1 MTLQDFHR
9 DWLTPAEAS
18 AILGLHLKVVE
29 RACRRGVIAAE
40 RVGGRWHITRAALV
54 KALDP
59 ALTPAMRDELQSLT
73 VRGTPRKRRAVI
85 RSSRAKNNSAQARE
99 GITNE

>member
-9 DWLTPAEAS
+9 DWLTVAEAS
-18 AILGLHLKVVE
+18 AILGFHLKVIE

-40 RVGGRWHITRAALV
+40 RVGGRWHIPRENLL

-59 ALTPAMRDELQSLT
+59 AITPALRPELQNTT
-73 VRGTPRKRRAVI
+73 VKGTPRKRRPVI
-85 RSSRAKNNSAQARE
+85 RSSRAKKATSEQRP
-99 GITNE
+99 